1 MSRTLNA
8 LVAGAMICA
17 VGLLA
22 AVAQEPRK
30 GEKPQIPGG
39 IEGHVKSVDH
49 EKETLSITTSDG
61 RERTFTI
68 TEETTMLGPRG
79 GKVRSRL
86 KDRRFHEGMEVTV
99 VAAGAT
105 AKEVHLGYDRS
116 AQGQPTGS
124 SKPMAKRTAKAATEG
139 GEAPKPKPAG
149 SARGETAK
157 AATAATKGAAQEGEA
172 DEDDEFP
179 GKITSFDSS
188 RRVLVVS
195 LLNGQS
201 RSFLLSRDVR
211 VLVRGTLSSQGL
223 NDPALKAGTAVSVHV
238 EAGSR
243 RVRELRVAPPP
254 APRAKK
260 AA

>member
-86 KDRRFHEGMEVTV
+86 KDRRFHEGME
-99 VAAGAT
+99 AARR
-105 AKEVHLGYDRS
+105 DF
-116 AQGQPTGS
+116 
-124 SKPMAKRTAKAATEG
+124 
-139 GEAPKPKPAG
+139 
-149 SARGETAK
+149 
-157 AATAATKGAAQEGEA
+157 QEG
-172 DEDDEFP
+172 
-179 GKITSFDSS
+179 
-188 RRVLVVS
+188 RRVDADDHQAYRHPPVEE
-195 LLNGQS
+195 GQ
-201 RSFLLSRDVR
+201 RREFRDGFR
-211 VLVRGTLSSQGL
+211 EGYQQAIEHMR
-223 NDPALKAGTAVSVHV
+223 NDRDHD
-238 EAGSR
+238 R
-243 RVRELRVAPPP
+243 DI
-254 APRAKK
+254 PRF
-260 AA
+260 

>member
-8 LVAGAMICA
+8 FVAGAMICA

-39 IEGHVKSVDH
+39 IEGHVKSVNH
-49 EKETLSITTSDG
+49 EKETLSITTADG

-68 TEETTMLGPRG
+68 TEETSMLGPRG

-99 VAAGAT
+99 VADGAT
-105 AKEVHLGYDRS
+105 AKEVHLGYDRG

-124 SKPMAKRTAKAATEG
+124 SKSSAKRAATTAPEG
-139 GEAPKPKPAG
+139 TEVPKPKPAG
-149 SARGETAK
+149 SARREAAK

-172 DEDDEFP
+172 DEDDELP
-179 GKITSFDSS
+179 GKITSFDPS

-201 RSFLLSRDVR
+201 RSFLLARDVR
-211 VLVRGTLSSQGL
+211 VLVRGKVSTQGL
-223 NDPALKAGTAVSVHV
+223 NDPALKAGTPVSVLV
-238 EAGSR
+238 EAGGR
-243 RVRELRVAPPP
+243 RVRELHVARPP